1 MMFFR
6 NLALVAA
13 TSLLMAAP
21 AMADDA
27 VQHFKGK
34 PADTLEQAL
43 ANFSEYNTQ
52 LENILASELTPV
64 TMNEVHRLT
73 YTLEIALEKME
84 SELGELAETLERVH
98 KASETSDNETVRSA
112 GKAYLKTSRQ
122 FVK

>member
-6 NLALVAA
+6 NLALAAA

-112 GKAYLKTSRQ
+112 GKNYLKTSRQ